1 MNHGE
6 LCGWQQAEGRAR
18 LGAGAAASPDGRP
31 GRNQVGNGDQ
41 RESEDPEGQFQCL
54 L

>member
-1 MNHGE
+1 MSPGG
-6 LCGWQQAEGRAR
+6 LCGWQWAEGRAGP
-18 LGAGAAASPDGRP
+18 GAGAAASPDGRP

-41 RESEDPEGQFQCL
+41 RESGDPEGQFQCL